1 MTYTEHH
8 AFAPIEMTCDEIRQ
22 ENSELRSALALMR
35 HDMHAVLRLNSL
47 GKTKEIADLINLT
60 LK

>member
-8 AFAPIEMTCDEIRQ
+8 QFAQIEMTCDEIRQ
-22 ENSELRSALALMR
+22 ENAELRSALALLR
-35 HDMHAVLRLNSL
+35 HDMQAVLRLNSL

-60 LK
+60 FK